1 LQFASPQAW
10 LKKKRL
16 GESQDNAVIYKR
28 LCESDDGEEHMLR
41 INALKEKLSQQYPEL
56 VRLRGEVEASSAWK
70 PADKPLAQRSAAIAT
85 ATATR
90 RGPG

>member
-1 LQFASPQAW
+1 MVP
-10 LKKKRL
+10 L
-16 GESQDNAVIYKR
+16 GES
-28 LCESDDGEEHMLR
+28 DGDKEHLLR

-56 VRLRGEVEASSAWK
+56 VRLQGEVEAFSAWK